1 MPNGIK
7 DDILIVSKPQGSLI
21 FYYFQYMKGEP
32 IMITKSNIVEAV
44 AAKAGLKKKDSEA
57 AVNET
62 IAAIAAALANGEKV
76 QITGFGAFEVKERA
90 ARTGRNPQ
98 SGENIEIPASK
109 RVSFSAGK
117 NLKESVNK

>member
-32 IMITKSNIVEAV
+32 IMITKSNIVEVV
-44 AAKAGLKKKDSEA
+44 AAKTGLKKKDSEA

-76 QITGFGAFEVKERA
+76 QITGFEH
-90 ARTGRNPQ
+90 
-98 SGENIEIPASK
+98 SK
-109 RVSFSAGK
+109 
-117 NLKESVNK
+117 